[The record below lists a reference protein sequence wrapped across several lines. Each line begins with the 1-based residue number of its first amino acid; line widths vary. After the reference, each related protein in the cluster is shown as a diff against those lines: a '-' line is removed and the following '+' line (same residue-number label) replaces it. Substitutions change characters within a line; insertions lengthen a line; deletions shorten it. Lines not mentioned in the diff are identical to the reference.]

1 MGHVMDLMV
10 VRLLTRMSRPSVVK
24 CVFTGH
30 RVVSLL
36 YGGSARPL
44 HTSMCIR
51 ASQPK
56 AFRPER
62 VAVVTKTT
70 RYEFEQ
76 QRYRYAGLSE
86 EDLKQL
92 VSIVTE

>member
-1 MGHVMDLMV
+1 MSPSSAATTTTLLCAANRAVSRLFGSGPRLRHAAAP
-10 VRLLTRMSRPSVVK
+10 VRSRPEREFK
-24 CVFTGH
+24 
-30 RVVSLL
+30 
-36 YGGSARPL
+36 
-44 HTSMCIR
+44 
-51 ASQPK
+51 
-56 AFRPER
+56 PER

-92 VSIVTE
+92 VRPPVPGGAFPGGCAHV